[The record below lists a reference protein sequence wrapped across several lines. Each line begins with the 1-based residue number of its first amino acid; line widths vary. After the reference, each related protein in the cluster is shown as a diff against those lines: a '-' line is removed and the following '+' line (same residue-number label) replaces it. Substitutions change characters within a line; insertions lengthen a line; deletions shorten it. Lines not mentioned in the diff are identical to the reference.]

1 MFPRALGML
10 WLVLLAGCQSV
21 NYDLGVPQPGD
32 ENWAPPMVK
41 VSEDAGRDGSLFADR
56 NVFALFQDRRAYR
69 EGDILTVML
78 AERTQSSKRA
88 NTAIDKSSGIGVGA
102 PLIGGETFDD
112 IATSVNGSRDFN
124 GGASTS
130 QQNSLTGFITV
141 TVADVLPNGT
151 LSVRGEKWI
160 RLNQGDEYIR
170 LSGLVRVEDIDGGNR
185 VSSQRIANAQITY
198 SGRGSLAE
206 ANQPGWLSR
215 FFASPLFP
223 F

>member
-1 MFPRALGML
+1 MLMRALNL
-10 WLVLLAGCQSV
+10 FWLVLLAGCQSL

-32 ENWAPPMVK
+32 EDWAPPVVQ
-41 VSEDAGRDGSLFADR
+41 VSGDTGRDGSLFANR
-56 NVFALFQDRRAYR
+56 QVFALFQDRRAYR
-69 EGDILTVML
+69 EGDILTVLL

-88 NTAIDKSSGIGVGA
+88 NTSIDKNSNIGLNTPV
-102 PLIGGETFDD
+102 IGGETFDD
-112 IATSVNGSRDFN
+112 FSASVQGNRDFK

-130 QQNSLTGFITV
+130 QQNSLAGYITV

-170 LSGLVRVEDIDGGNR
+170 LSGLVRVEDIDGSNR

-215 FFASPLFP
+215 FFNSPLFP